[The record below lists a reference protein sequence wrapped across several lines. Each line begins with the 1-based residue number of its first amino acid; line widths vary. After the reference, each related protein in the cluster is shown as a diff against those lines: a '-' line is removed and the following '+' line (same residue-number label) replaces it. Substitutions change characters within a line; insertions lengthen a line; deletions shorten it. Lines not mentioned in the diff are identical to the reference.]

1 MYHQKIH
8 SIVLAECEYLWHKM
22 ALLHKYVKRSMVFF
36 LGGKKCLPAYRT
48 KPERFVDLFP

>member
-22 ALLHKYVKRSMVFF
+22 ALLHKYVKRSFF